1 MKDKLMKYLSIFF
14 LGSLVGYIYEVIF
27 YFLIENRLDNAGL
40 LFGPWLPIYGIGAL
54 LITFMSKYLKNKPI
68 ICFFSIMLITGIL
81 EYSFGYLGLN
91 IFHIRLWDYRGLFL
105 NINGF
110 VCLRSVLTFALGGIF
125 LIYIIEPFLNKV
137 LKKYN
142 HLISYILIFIIILF
156 IIDIILS
163 IILKRTPYLY

>member
-1 MKDKLMKYLSIFF
+1 
-14 LGSLVGYIYEVIF
+14 
-27 YFLIENRLDNAGL
+27 
-40 LFGPWLPIYGIGAL
+40 
-54 LITFMSKYLKNKPI
+54 
-68 ICFFSIMLITGIL
+68 MLITGIL